1 MHRDLLG
8 LVSREVKRPGC
19 VCLGGW
25 VGGDGSASLASGSS
39 GSSAFGNA
47 GLIEATGF

>member
-1 MHRDLLG
+1 MHRDLFG
-8 LVSREVKRPGC
+8 PVSREVKRLGC

-25 VGGDGSASLASGSS
+25 VGGDGSASLASGSA

-47 GLIEATGF
+47 GLIEAVGF